1 MRQAG
6 YVLGAWG
13 VTLAAVSVYAA
24 GLIVR
29 GRRLLRRVRAADAGE
44 NGE

>member
-1 MRQAG
+1 MSNAG
-6 YVLGAWG
+6 YVLGAWV
-13 VTLAAVSVYAA
+13 VTVAAVGAYAA

-29 GRRLLRRVRAADAGE
+29 GRRLMRRIRAEPGE